1 MNAKP
6 IRLVCATDLS
16 VRAGR
21 AADAAAVIATRL
33 RGHLTLV
40 HAAQTTGRG
49 TGLVPVQ
56 GRLLAEAGRLRSGGL
71 VVDPVLLRGFPA
83 GDTVL
88 DFVQKDPPALVV
100 VASAMKGPMDR
111 WAFGSVAEQVAQA
124 STVPTLVVRAA
135 EPFERW
141 QLQGPALKVFVAV
154 DLYATS
160 DGVLKWVRTLR
171 RAGPCDVTVCHVN
184 EVSPPPGSAAEG
196 ELTNPPKL
204 QARLEREVR
213 KKVRDVLGDD
223 DEVRVV
229 VQPARFRPGARVVTL
244 ARAAGAELIVIGT
257 HQRRGLSRL
266 FHASLS
272 RSVLHE
278 AETNVACV
286 PLRAEFDP
294 RDAHLPEYRRVLVAT
309 DFSELGN
316 AAVPHA
322 CGACAIGGLVRIVH
336 VIPEPETGG
345 AGAARKREDARA
357 RLAGLVPAEMGA
369 RGQPPEVEVIEH
381 DDPATA
387 LCAEADRFGADLVCL
402 ASHGLGGSKAIFG
415 SVTQR
420 VLKALRRPVLIVRRP
435 DE

>member
-1 MNAKP
+1 MNAQP

-21 AADAAAVIATRL
+21 AADAAAAIAARL
-33 RGHLTLV
+33 RGRLTLV
-40 HAAQTTGRG
+40 HAAQSAGRG
-49 TGLVPVQ
+49 TATVPVQ
-56 GRLLAEAGRLRSGGL
+56 GRLLAEAGRLRAGGL
-71 VVDPVLLRGFPA
+71 EVDPVLLRGFPA
-83 GDTVL
+83 GETVL
-88 DFVQKDPPALVV
+88 DHVRKEPPALVV
-100 VASAMKGPMDR
+100 VASALKGPLDR
-111 WAFGSVAEQVAQA
+111 WAFGSVAEQIAQA
-124 STVPTLVVRAA
+124 SPAPTLVVRAA

-141 QLQGPALKVFVAV
+141 QPKGPALRVFVAV

-184 EVSPPPGSAAEG
+184 EVAPPPGAAAG
-196 ELTNPPKL
+196 RELTNPPKL

-213 KKVRDVLGDD
+213 KKVRDILGDD
-223 DEVRVV
+223 DTVRVV
-229 VQPARFRPGARVVTL
+229 VRPARFRPGARVVAL

-322 CGACAIGGLVRIVH
+322 CGASAIGGLVRLVH
-336 VIPEPETGG
+336 VLPFPETGG
-345 AGAARKREDARA
+345 AGAARQREEARA
-357 RLAGLVPAEMGA
+357 RLEGLVPAEMGA
-369 RGQPPEVEVIEH
+369 RGQPPEVGVLEH
-381 DDPATA
+381 DDPAAA

-402 ASHGLGGSKAIFG
+402 ASHGLGGSKAVFG

-420 VLKALRRPVLIVRRP
+420 VLKMLRRPVLVVRRP

>member
-21 AADAAAVIATRL
+21 AADVAAVLTTRL
-33 RGHLTLV
+33 RGRLTLV
-40 HAAQTTGRG
+40 HAVQPAGRG
-49 TGLVPVQ
+49 AGLVPVQ
-56 GRLLAEAGRLRSGGL
+56 GRLLAEAGRLRAGGL
-71 VVDPVLLRGFPA
+71 DVDPVLLRGFPA
-83 GDTVL
+83 GETLL
-88 DFVQKDPPALVV
+88 DFVRKDPPALVI
-100 VASAMKGPMDR
+100 VASAVKSPLDR
-111 WAFGSVAEQVAQA
+111 WAFGSVAEQIAQA

-141 QLQGPALKVFVAV
+141 QPKGPGLKVFVAV

-160 DGVLKWVRTLR
+160 DGVLKWVRALR

-184 EVSPPPGSAAEG
+184 AVTPPPGSAAEG
-196 ELTNPPKL
+196 ELANPPKL

-223 DEVRVV
+223 EVRVV
-229 VQPARFRPGARVVTL
+229 VQPARFRPGARIVGL
-244 ARAAGAELIVIGT
+244 ARTAGADLIVIGT

-286 PLRAEFDP
+286 PLRADFDP

-322 CGACAIGGLVRIVH
+322 CGACAIGGLVRLVH
-336 VIPEPETGG
+336 VIPAPATGG
-345 AGAARKREDARA
+345 AGAARKRDEARA

-381 DDPATA
+381 EDPATA

-420 VLKALRRPVLIVRRP
+420 VLKMLRRPILIVRRP